1 MSLRYDQDDFTVTER
16 STDSCSPLY
25 QNNIYIEMLSLFV
38 SFLSSCFVTRFF
50 GIFLQLWTCAKLTAR
65 ISFTASLGRDFI
77 TVNAKPDFQVLTVTS
92 ILTSAV
98 QILVSMAS
106 V

>member
-25 QNNIYIEMLSLFV
+25 QNNIYIEALFV
-38 SFLSSCFVTRFF
+38 SFLSWCFVIRFF
-50 GIFLQLWTCAKLTAR
+50 GIFLQLWTCVQLTAR
-65 ISFTASLGRDFI
+65 ISFTASLARDFI